1 MKYTDN
7 VSNNQKLK
15 KDLEQAISKK
25 LKLDDLKDGFT
36 YGVKVRISEVREF
49 FKVSKTDVAKMLGCS
64 PPVARAIMYRADFPL
79 VRVGKA
85 LKVSKHAFEEWAS
98 KRQA

>member
-1 MKYTDN
+1 ME
-7 VSNNQKLK
+7 
-15 KDLEQAISKK
+15 DLEKK
-25 LKLDDLKDGFT
+25 TTQKEYITFYNTL
-36 YGVKVRISEVREF
+36 
-49 FKVSKTDVAKMLGCS
+49 DVAKMLGCS